1 MRIWLRELRVKKLL
15 SQKEIGRQLNISE
28 SYYNLIENGERQKKM
43 SLSILLKLSRILDIP
58 IQTLI
63 GLESDY
69 ISDLNKKRKKDYN
82 GRTENL
88 KQQ

>member
-1 MRIWLRELRVKKLL
+1 MRIWLKKLRAKKSL

-43 SLSILLKLSRILDIP
+43 SLSILLRLSQILDTP

-88 KQQ
+88 